1 MSHALL
7 WRALALCLLVG
18 GSGVA
23 AACGDDSDGGPDGI
37 ARLDVVTT
45 LPLFADI
52 AANVAGDRAD
62 VEALLP
68 PGTDPH
74 NFEPSPGDVRKI
86 AEADVVIG
94 NGLGLEPAVLR
105 VIGAN
110 ISSDAVL
117 VELAEATIS
126 VGAPT
131 LVPAEDHDEEDGH
144 EHEGGDPH
152 LWMDPE
158 LGREY
163 AAIIRDTLSDVD
175 PDGLE
180 TYSANYEAYAATLA
194 ETQQYM
200 RDTTASVPAD
210 ARLIITSHDAF
221 GYLARAVDFEVV
233 GFVAVG
239 PGQDASPEDISGLI
253 TMIEAL
259 RIPAVFTEPQTS
271 VETRTLEQIASD
283 TGAEVCRLY
292 SGALDETVTTYVELL
307 RFDAE
312 ELARCLGG
320 DGG

>member
-1 MSHALL
+1 MSRALQ
-7 WRALALCLLVG
+7 WRALALCVLIA

-23 AACGDDSDGGPDGI
+23 AACSDDDADST

-45 LPLFADI
+45 LPLLADI
-52 AANVAGDRAD
+52 TSNVAGDRAD

-68 PGTDPH
+68 AGTDPH
-74 NFEPSPGDVRKI
+74 TFEPSPGDVRAI

-94 NGLGLEPAVLR
+94 NGLNLEPSLLR

-110 ISSDAVL
+110 ISSDTVL
-117 VELAEATIS
+117 IELAEAAIS
-126 VGAPT
+126 AGVSVNPPRGQ
-131 LVPAEDHDEEDGH
+131 
-144 EHEGGDPH
+144 GGPDPH

-158 LGREY
+158 IGRQY
-163 AAIIRDTLSDVD
+163 AAIIRDTLSLVD

-180 TYSANYEAYAATLA
+180 TYSANYEAYAATLD

-200 RDTTASVPAD
+200 RETTASVPAD

-239 PGQDASPEDISGLI
+239 PGQEASPDDISRLV
-253 TMIEAL
+253 TMIDAL
-259 RIPAVFTEPQTS
+259 RIPAVFREPQTS
-271 VETRTLEQIASD
+271 VETRTLQQIASD
-283 TGAEVCRLY
+283 TGAELCQLY

-320 DGG
+320 EGD